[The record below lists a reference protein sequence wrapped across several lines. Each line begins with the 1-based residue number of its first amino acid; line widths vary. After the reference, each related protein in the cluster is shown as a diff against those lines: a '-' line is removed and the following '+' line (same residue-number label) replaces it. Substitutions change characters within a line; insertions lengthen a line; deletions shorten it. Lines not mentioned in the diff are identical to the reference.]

1 MSDPTD
7 NNSSDVLGMLP
18 EEQDE
23 DMPTAPGIAPEEG
36 IRPIRLSSVF
46 NDPTANVVFKT
57 SDNVLF
63 RVDDFFLKAN
73 RRSAVYIYERC
84 RGVTKSPFSPIL
96 AYSSAVFRDMLCGS
110 TASSSVNDP
119 LPINEKSS
127 YFRIMMMIVTG
138 RPEDA
143 INEPRCWSHAE
154 KLYRMM
160 DKYQLDG
167 HQPWFSQMCGR
178 WVKEDPL
185 AALFLACNRPCI
197 DTTLARYAIEDGMS
211 VKTCSELYG

>member
-73 RRSAVYIYERC
+73 RYVGSAVYIYERC
-84 RGVTKSPFSPIL
+84 RGVTKSPFSP
-96 AYSSAVFRDMLCGS
+96 
-110 TASSSVNDP
+110 T
-119 LPINEKSS
+119 LPILVPCSGICS
-127 YFRIMMMIVTG
+127 VA
-138 RPEDA
+138 P
-143 INEPRCWSHAE
+143 PH
-154 KLYRMM
+154 
-160 DKYQLDG
+160 
-167 HQPWFSQMCGR
+167 H
-178 WVKEDPL
+178 PL
-185 AALFLACNRPCI
+185 STIRFLSTKNHPTSA
-197 DTTLARYAIEDGMS
+197 S
-211 VKTCSELYG
+211 